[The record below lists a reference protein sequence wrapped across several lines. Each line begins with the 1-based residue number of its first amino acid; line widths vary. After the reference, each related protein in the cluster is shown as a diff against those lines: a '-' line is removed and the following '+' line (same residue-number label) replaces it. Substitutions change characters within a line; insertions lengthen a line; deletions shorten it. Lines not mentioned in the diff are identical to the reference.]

1 MVRVGLELAA
11 SKISNWHTN
20 NKRPKKIPLESLGI
34 KPMAKSTRDRYQRSR
49 SPKGKTTVRVGI
61 ELATGTVEETH
72 SLTKR
77 DPESIEISPL
87 SKLNGGSSNLSPSM
101 SEV

>member
-1 MVRVGLELAA
+1 MVRVGLELTA
-11 SKISNWHTN
+11 SKISNWRSN

-34 KPMAKSTRDRYQRSR
+34 EPMAKSTRDRYQRSG
-49 SPKGKTTVRVGI
+49 SPKGKTTVPAGI
-61 ELATGTVEETH
+61 ELATGTVEGTH
-72 SLTKR
+72 SPIKR

-87 SKLNGGSSNLSPSM
+87 SKLTGRSSNWSPSM